1 MAEALLKTNSKTIL
15 PDLGI
20 FDSFFEA
27 SPTPY
32 LILLPDAPGFTIVAV
47 NDAYTRSTGFS
58 KEHLT
63 GRSIFNILPGNPP
76 PHILQGIKN
85 LRSSLQH
92 VCQHKEAHTMPL
104 QRYEVLQPGSD
115 EPEVKYWNPVNV
127 PILEDGEIRY
137 IVHSMT
143 DITAAILEEQKK
155 YKSEEHFRNLVE
167 HAHVAIAMY
176 TGREMHIQLANEA
189 MINLWGK
196 DKNVIGKTL
205 RQALPELEGQPF
217 HELLDKVYTTGET
230 YYASEDRADLVVN
243 GRLQTFYF
251 NFTYKALRDN
261 KGQIY
266 GILNMAVDVTEQVLN
281 RRKIELGHERFRALS
296 AELEERVLERTREL
310 EEANANMARSNQEL
324 EQFAYVASHDLQ
336 EPLRKIRAFGDIL
349 QARHKEQL
357 TQEGIE
363 LIDRM
368 QSATDRMKAL
378 IEDLLAFSRVS
389 SNTRFKKDVDLDAVI
404 QGVIGDLYA
413 AIHERKAQI
422 HIEGLLPV
430 TGDAMQFR
438 QLFQNLLSNSL
449 KFSHPDRKPKI
460 SITGK
465 KVKGSESG
473 FRLTR
478 NEARKNYLL
487 IEVKDNG
494 IGFEQQYSERIFQ
507 IFQRLHGNATH
518 PGSGIGLSIV
528 KKVIDNHYGNI
539 RAESSPGEGAAFFIL
554 LPLTP

>member
-1 MAEALLKTNSKTIL
+1 MTDILLKKNKSDFT

-20 FDSFFEA
+20 FESFFEA

-32 LILLPDAPGFTIVAV
+32 LVLLPDAPHFTIVAV
-47 NDAYTRSTGFS
+47 NDAYTRSTGLQ
-58 KEHLT
+58 KEYIT
-63 GRSIFNILPGNPP
+63 GLSIFNILPGNQP
-76 PHILQGIKN
+76 PHIIQGIKQ
-85 LRSSLQH
+85 LRSSLQQ
-92 VCQHKEAHTMPL
+92 VVQHKKTDTMPV
-104 QRYEVLQPGSD
+104 QHFQVAVPGSD
-115 EPEVKYWNPVNV
+115 EQAVKYWSPANV
-127 PILEDGEIRY
+127 PLIEEGEIRY

-143 DITAAILEEQKK
+143 DITGVIQEQQKK
-155 YKSEEHFRNLVE
+155 QKDDEHFRNLVE
-167 HAHVAIAMY
+167 HAHVAIGLY
-176 TGREMHIQLANEA
+176 TGREMKIQLANDA
-189 MINLWGK
+189 MIRLWGK
-196 DKNVIGKTL
+196 DRNVIGKTI
-205 RQALPELEGQPF
+205 RKALPELEGQPF
-217 HELLDKVYTTGET
+217 HELLDNVYTTGET
-230 YYASEDRADLVVN
+230 YHASEDRCDLVVN

-251 NFTYKALRDN
+251 NFTYKAVRNEDG
-261 KGQIY
+261 KIY

-349 QARHKEQL
+349 QARYKEQL
-357 TQEGIE
+357 TNEGVE

-389 SNTRFKKDVDLDAVI
+389 SNTRFKKDIDLDVVI
-404 QGVIGDLYA
+404 QGVISDLYA
-413 AIHERKAQI
+413 AIHERKAKIQV
-422 HIEGLLPV
+422 EGLLPV

-449 KFSHPDRKPKI
+449 KFVSPDRKPEI
-460 SITGK
+460 SIKGR
-465 KVKGSESG
+465 KVKGNESG
-473 FRLTR
+473 FQLTR
-478 NEARKNYLL
+478 NESRKNYLL
-487 IEVKDNG
+487 IEVRDNG

-507 IFQRLHGNATH
+507 IFQRLHGNSTH

-528 KKVIDNHYGNI
+528 KKVVDNHYGYI
-539 RAESSPGEGAAFFIL
+539 KATSQPGEGAVFNIL
-554 LPLTP
+554 LPL

>member
-1 MAEALLKTNSKTIL
+1 MSDTLLKKNKNVKL
-15 PDLGI
+15 PNLGI
-20 FDSFFEA
+20 FESFFEA

-32 LILLPDAPGFTIVAV
+32 LILLPDAPNFTIVAV
-47 NDAYTRSTGFS
+47 NDAYIKSTGLQR
-58 KEHLT
+58 EDIT
-63 GRSIFNILPGNPP
+63 GLSIFSVFSDNQPL
-76 PHILQGIKN
+76 HITQGIKL
-85 LRSSLQH
+85 LRSSLLH
-92 VCQHKEAHTMPL
+92 VMQHKKAHAIPVERLEMA
-104 QRYEVLQPGSD
+104 VLGRDKQF
-115 EPEVKYWNPVNV
+115 VRYWNPANV
-127 PILEDGEIRY
+127 PLMEDGEIKY
-137 IVHSMT
+137 IAHSIT
-143 DITAAILEEQKK
+143 DITDAILEQQKTHK
-155 YKSEEHFRNLVE
+155 DNEHFRNLVE
-167 HAHVAIAMY
+167 HAHVAIALY
-176 TGREMHIQLANEA
+176 TGREMKIQLANRA
-189 MINLWGK
+189 MIKLWGK
-196 DKNVIGKTL
+196 DSSVIGNTI

-217 HELLDKVYTTGET
+217 HELLDNVYTSGET
-230 YYASEDRADLVVN
+230 YHASEDRCDLVVN

-251 NFTYKALRDN
+251 NFTYKPLHDSRGA
-261 KGQIY
+261 IY

-310 EEANANMARSNQEL
+310 EEANASMARSNQEL

-349 QARHKEQL
+349 QARYKEEL
-357 TQEGIE
+357 SNEGGE

-389 SNTRFKKDVDLDAVI
+389 SNTRFKKDVDLDTVI
-404 QGVIGDLYA
+404 QGVISDLYA
-413 AIHERKAQI
+413 AIHERKAKI
-422 HIEGLLPV
+422 LVDGLLPI

-449 KFSHPDRKPKI
+449 KFASTDRIPQI
-460 SITGK
+460 TITGK
-465 KVKGSESG
+465 KVKGNESG
-473 FRLTR
+473 FKLTR

-487 IEVKDNG
+487 IEVRDNG

-528 KKVIDNHYGNI
+528 KKVVDNHYGYI
-539 RAESSPGEGAAFFIL
+539 KATSEPGDGAVFYIL
-554 LPLTP
+554 LPL

>member
-324 EQFAYVASHDLQ
+324 EQFAYVASHDLK
-336 EPLRKIRAFGDIL
+336 EPLRKISTFGDRL
-349 QARHKEQL
+349 LVAQNDKL
-357 TQEGIE
+357 DDEGKLYLSKI
-363 LIDRM
+363 INASKRM
-368 QSATDRMKAL
+368 QNM
-378 IEDLLAFSRVS
+378 INDLLSVS
-389 SNTRFKKDVDLDAVI
+389 LI
-404 QGVIGDLYA
+404 YGDRAYEPYSL
-413 AIHERKAQI
+413 Q
-422 HIEGLLPV
+422 HILEEVEQTLEYKIEELGAEITCDKLPV
-430 TGDAMQFR
+430 ISCVPSQFR
-438 QLFQNLLSNSL
+438 QLFQNLISNSM
-449 KFSHPDRKPKI
+449 KFMRNGVAPKI
-460 SITGK
+460 SITH
-465 KVKGSESG
+465 
-473 FRLTR
+473 T
-478 NEARKNYLL
+478 YLSPT
-487 IEVKDNG
+487 EVNVRSLLKAPRYLQLAISDNG
-494 IGFEQQYSERIFQ
+494 IGFDNNYAEKIFN
-507 IFQRLHGNATH
+507 IFQRLHGKHEYEGN
-518 PGSGIGLSIV
+518 GIGLAIC
-528 KKVIDNHYGNI
+528 KKVAENHGGTIY
-539 RAESSPGEGAAFFIL
+539 AESAPELGTTFFIII
-554 LPLTP
+554 PQS